1 MAPLRRRRSGAN
13 PWWLG
18 DPRFDLAVNPN
29 EPNRFGW
36 VVEIDPA
43 DPDSTPKKRT
53 ALGRL
58 KHENAAFAEADD
70 GRAVVYTGDDERFQ
84 FLYKYVSH
92 RPWRSVPPRR
102 AARSTRAPCTS
113 PASTPTALACG
124 CRSSPAPCPATR
136 RWPRS

>member
-1 MAPLRRRRSGAN
+1 MARYGIGAAGDN
-13 PWWLG
+13 PWYRG

-58 KHENAAFAEADD
+58 KHENAGFAEADD

-84 FLYKYVSH
+84 FLYKYVSDQ
-92 RPWRSVPPRR
+92 PWRRYRR
-102 AARSTRAPCTS
+102 GASPLDDGTLFVARFDADGTGVWLPLVAG
-113 PASTPTALACG
+113 AS
-124 CRSSPAPCPATR
+124 PATR
-136 RWPRS
+136 RRPTS